1 MLGTGL
7 RIAVI
12 DDEADVLMS
21 MQRLLRSQ
29 GFAVATYSSGEA
41 FFAALDAEPAD
52 CLLLD
57 LHMPGM
63 TGFEVQ
69 ARLAEARSPVPI
81 VILTGHDSAAAQERA
96 MAGGAFG
103 FLRKPADGE
112 AILAMI
118 QRAVAARGA

>member
-1 MLGTGL
+1 MPGSAH
-7 RIAVI
+7 RIAVV
-12 DDEADVLMS
+12 DDEADVLVS

-41 FFAALDAEPAD
+41 YLAARDAQPAD

-69 ARLAEARSPVPI
+69 AKLAEAHSPVPV

-96 MAGGAFG
+96 LAGGAFG
-103 FLRKPADGE
+103 FLRKPADGD
-112 AILAMI
+112 AILSMI
-118 QRAVAARGA
+118 KRAIGTRRA